1 MAINTPSAAQQLGP
15 LWKMQLDLL
24 AKKGQRG
31 KDVAKV
37 TEGIE
42 GLVTQ
47 YQQKQKLSKVTT
59 TLEDGTELNLWDLMK
74 GKNATE
80 VASAVKS
87 WSLLKAKNED
97 ETRLAEVEVHARDSI
112 GNATEVAADA
122 VDRAAQF
129 YKVKYSG
136 GQSKEEAGEGLSTE
150 ATKGLDDEVTK
161 EPDKIMEKA
170 GEGLSTE
177 ATKGLDDEVK
187 SRSGPGAPPYLS
199 YKRLA
204 PLERIKV

>member
-1 MAINTPSAAQQLGP
+1 MAINTPIAVQQLGP

-80 VASAVKS
+80 VASAVRS

-97 ETRLAEVEVHARDSI
+97 ETRLAEVEVHATDSI
-112 GNATEVAADA
+112 GDATEVATDA
-122 VDRAAQF
+122 VNRAAQS
-129 YKVKYSG
+129 YKVEYSG
-136 GQSKEEAGEGLSTE
+136 GQSKEPDTIMEEAGEGPKEPDTIMKEAGEGLSTE
-150 ATKGLDDEVTK
+150 ATKGLDDK
-161 EPDKIMEKA
+161 
-170 GEGLSTE
+170 
-177 ATKGLDDEVK
+177 VK
-187 SRSGPGAPPYLS
+187 SRRGPGDPPYLS
-199 YKRLA
+199 YKRLD

>member
-1 MAINTPSAAQQLGP
+1 MAINTPLAVQQLGP

-59 TLEDGTELNLWDLMK
+59 TLEDGTELNLWDLVK

-87 WSLLKAKNED
+87 WILLKAKNED
-97 ETRLAEVEVHARDSI
+97 ETRLAEVEVHATDNI
-112 GNATEVAADA
+112 GNATKVAADA
-122 VDRAAQF
+122 VDRAAQS

-136 GQSKEEAGEGLSTE
+136 GQSKEPDKITEEAGEEPDEIMEEAGAGLSTE
-150 ATKGLDDEVTK
+150 ATKDLN
-161 EPDKIMEKA
+161 DK
-170 GEGLSTE
+170 
-177 ATKGLDDEVK
+177 VK
-187 SRSGPGAPPYLS
+187 PRGGPGDPPYLS

>member
-1 MAINTPSAAQQLGP
+1 MAINTPLAVQQLGP

-80 VASAVKS
+80 VASAVRS

-97 ETRLAEVEVHARDSI
+97 ETRLAEVEVHATDNI
-112 GNATEVAADA
+112 GNATKVAADA
-122 VDRAAQF
+122 VDCAAQS
-129 YKVKYSG
+129 YRVKYSG
-136 GQSKEEAGEGLSTE
+136 GQSKEPDEIMEEAGEGLPTE
-150 ATKGLDDEVTK
+150 ATKDLN
-161 EPDKIMEKA
+161 DK
-170 GEGLSTE
+170 
-177 ATKGLDDEVK
+177 VK
-187 SRSGPGAPPYLS
+187 PRGGPGDPPYLS

>member
-1 MAINTPSAAQQLGP
+1 MAINTPLAVQQLGP

-59 TLEDGTELNLWDLMK
+59 TLEDGTELNLWDLVK

-87 WSLLKAKNED
+87 WILLKAKNED

-122 VDRAAQF
+122 VDRAAQS

-136 GQSKEEAGEGLSTE
+136 GQSKEPDKITEEAGEEPDEIMEEAGEGLPTE
-150 ATKGLDDEVTK
+150 ATKDLDDK
-161 EPDKIMEKA
+161 
-170 GEGLSTE
+170 
-177 ATKGLDDEVK
+177 VK
-187 SRSGPGAPPYLS
+187 PRRGPGDPPHLS

>member
-1 MAINTPSAAQQLGP
+1 MAINTPSAAQQLGS

-47 YQQKQKLSKVTT
+47 YQLKQKLSKVTT

-74 GKNATE
+74 GKNATV
-80 VASAVKS
+80 VASAVNS

-122 VDRAAQF
+122 VDRAAQS
-129 YKVKYSG
+129 YKVKYR
-136 GQSKEEAGEGLSTE
+136 
-150 ATKGLDDEVTK
+150 K
-161 EPDKIMEKA
+161 EPDKIMEEA
-170 GEGLSTE
+170 GEGLPTE
-177 ATKGLDDEVK
+177 ATKDLDDKAK
-187 SRSGPGAPPYLS
+187 SRRGPGDPPHLS